1 MQISFNRSSATIA
14 SPTNWMGEALFGD
27 HMFQSLKRDNC
38 LSNTVP
44 LLRCNI
50 LSVFFQ
56 SLKRDN
62 CLSNRI
68 VAAFPTATS
77 YGFNRSSATI
87 ASPTSVS
94 WYTRICRPCMFQ
106 SLKRDN
112 CLSNPRMQ
120 WISQCKQT
128 KFQSLKRD
136 NCLSN
141 LLPSHPH

>member
-1 MQISFNRSSATIA
+1 MQISFNRSTSTIA

-38 LSNTVP
+38 LSNTLSP
-44 LLRCNI
+44 LSFNF
-50 LSVFFQ
+50 LSVLFQ

-112 CLSNPRMQ
+112 CLSNFIIQAVP
-120 WISQCKQT
+120 T
-128 KFQSLKRD
+128 LP
-136 NCLSN
+136 LSGVSIAQARQ
-141 LLPSHPH
+141 LPLQPKKAVD

>member
-1 MQISFNRSSATIA
+1 MVSIAQARQLPLQRNFGALAGAIGTGFNRSSATIA
-14 SPTNWMGEALFGD
+14 SPTPDLPAP
-27 HMFQSLKRDNC
+27 
-38 LSNTVP
+38 P
-44 LLRCNI
+44 LAFLW
-50 LSVFFQ
+50 FQ

-112 CLSNPRMQ
+112 CLSNFIIQAVP
-120 WISQCKQT
+120 T
-128 KFQSLKRD
+128 LP
-136 NCLSN
+136 LSGVSIAQARQ
-141 LLPSHPH
+141 LPLQPKKAVD